1 MSAGKRGWRLED
13 RGWNSWRALALFS
26 ILYSLSSYFSAPAR
40 AATQEEFFRSMQQS
54 VDGGGSSSTEAGR
67 ILLLIVA
74 GAALVGL
81 VMMLGRQKTRKVAKL
96 RAPNNPRKLMKEI
109 SRAARVRPGE
119 MRQLK
124 VLADQQSCE
133 SPLTLLLCPSLLVK
147 GIQQQG
153 SKADRQVLLQLA
165 KKMGLTKQK

>member
-1 MSAGKRGWRLED
+1 MGKRDRARLLRFVCLLLPIAIFHLPSAGL
-13 RGWNSWRALALFS
+13 
-26 ILYSLSSYFSAPAR
+26 

-54 VDGGGSSSTEAGR
+54 VDGGGGGTEAGR
-67 ILLLIVA
+67 ILMLIVA

-81 VMMLGRQKTRKVAKL
+81 VMLLGRQRTRKVAQL
-96 RAPNNPRKLMKEI
+96 RAPHNPRKLLKEI
-109 SRAARVRPGE
+109 TRASRVTAGE

-124 VLADQQSCE
+124 VLADQESCA
-133 SPLTLLLCPSLLVK
+133 SPITLLLCPSLLVK

-165 KKMGLTKQK
+165 KKMGLTKQKK

>member
-1 MSAGKRGWRLED
+1 MT
-13 RGWNSWRALALFS
+13 S
-26 ILYSLSSYFSAPAR
+26 IPIGHIL

-54 VDGGGSSSTEAGR
+54 VDGGGGSTEAGR
-67 ILLLIVA
+67 VLMLIVA

-81 VMMLGRQKTRKVAKL
+81 VMVLGKQRTRKVQQL
-96 RAPNNPRKLMKEI
+96 RALNNPRKLLKEI
-109 SRAARVRPGE
+109 TKASRVSAGE

-124 VLADQQSCE
+124 LLAEQESCE
-133 SPLTLLLCPSLLVK
+133 SPITLILCPSLLVK

-153 SKADRQVLLQLA
+153 SKADRQVILQLA